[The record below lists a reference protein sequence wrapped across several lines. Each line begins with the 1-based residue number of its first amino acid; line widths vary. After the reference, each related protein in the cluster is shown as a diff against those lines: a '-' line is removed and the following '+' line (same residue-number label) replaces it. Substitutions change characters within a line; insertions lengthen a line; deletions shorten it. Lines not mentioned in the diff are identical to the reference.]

1 MKIKVILFF
10 NLICMHFGALQ
21 AGPMFSKEP
30 IIEIRSCV
38 AAERHNS
45 NSACAQSEPTL
56 EKIFKKNII
65 YDGVHSQI
73 MIVRASD
80 LYEHVRNSSQA
91 KIYSSD
97 DAIQQFVFKNCVKNF
112 ERAINYEIKDIT
124 FLNNFHDI
132 ISVMDIFHLM
142 RESQGSSTNHV
153 QALCN
158 GEYTGFMPLHFAVKH
173 HEYIDMAKVLI
184 EYGADVNAVDKDKYT
199 PLMLVS
205 QRLMSSGCGVNM
217 FELLLQHGADINK
230 KSFYDK
236 SVKEHV
242 TLLDTAVYLCFYM
255 NDHRYLVFL
264 LKHGA
269 DVDAALP
276 STKDRLMRSR
286 FCNLIPEQKSKKS

>member
-1 MKIKVILFF
+1 MRECHVRFCEGLSRKFGGLLTIKVILFF

-30 IIEIRSCV
+30 IIKTRSCV

-124 FLNNFHDI
+124 FLNNFNEI

-142 RESQGSSTNHV
+142 REFQGSSTNHV
-153 QALCN
+153 QLLCN
-158 GEYTGFMPLHFAVKH
+158 GDYARSSLKPLHVAVAIHNNINITQLLLENGANPNIINTDNGRTPLDYALQRNNRTSDECETTK
-173 HEYIDMAKVLI
+173 IFIKLLLK
-184 EYGADVNAVDKDKYT
+184 YGADLDKA
-199 PLMLVS
+199 
-205 QRLMSSGCGVNM
+205 Q
-217 FELLLQHGADINK
+217 
-230 KSFYDK
+230 
-236 SVKEHV
+236 
-242 TLLDTAVYLCFYM
+242 
-255 NDHRYLVFL
+255 
-264 LKHGA
+264 
-269 DVDAALP
+269 P
-276 STKDRLMRSR
+276 STKEKITQILL
-286 FCNLIPEQKSKKS
+286 NHQLQQSKK